1 MVMSES
7 EIVREYRTAKNKSKQ
22 IEVLAELNA
31 VKADWIKDILL
42 RNPES
47 GYVKPGPKPKQ
58 KAAAESEAV
67 REINALAPEAPGR
80 ADRDRGGA
88 ALLLMEL
95 AAMLERCE
103 DIDCLEKLEL
113 AATLSGGKVIMS
125 DGLYGIVDANFDRLM
140 RDHGYDAPDESG
152 EDKDVF

>member
-31 VKADWIKDILL
+31 VKEEWIKDILL
-42 RNPES
+42 RNPER
-47 GYVKPGPKPKQ
+47 GYVKPGPNPKQ

-67 REINALAPEAPGR
+67 REIKALAPVAPGR

-103 DIDCLEKLEL
+103 SLECLEQLQL
-113 AATLSGGKVIMS
+113 AATLSGGKVM
-125 DGLYGIVDANFDRLM
+125 IVDI
-140 RDHGYDAPDESG
+140 H
-152 EDKDVF
+152 

>member
-7 EIVREYRTAKNKSKQ
+7 EIVREYRTAKNKPKQ
-22 IEVLAELNA
+22 IKVLAELNA
-31 VKADWIKDILL
+31 VKEEWIKDILL

-58 KAAAESEAV
+58 KAAESEAV
-67 REINALAPEAPGR
+67 REVNALAPEAPGR

-88 ALLLMEL
+88 VLLLMEL

-113 AATLSGGKVIMS
+113 AATLSGGRVM
-125 DGLYGIVDANFDRLM
+125 IVDI
-140 RDHGYDAPDESG
+140 H
-152 EDKDVF
+152 

>member
-7 EIVREYRTAKNKSKQ
+7 EIVREYRTAKNKPKQ
-22 IEVLAELNA
+22 IKVLAELNA
-31 VKADWIKDILL
+31 VKEEWIKDILL

-58 KAAAESEAV
+58 KAAESEAV
-67 REINALAPEAPGR
+67 REVNALAPEAPGR

-88 ALLLMEL
+88 ALPLMEL

-113 AATLSGGKVIMS
+113 AATLSGGKVM
-125 DGLYGIVDANFDRLM
+125 IVDI
-140 RDHGYDAPDESG
+140 H
-152 EDKDVF
+152 

>member
-47 GYVKPGPKPKQ
+47 GYVKPGPKPK
-58 KAAAESEAV
+58 KKGATEPEAA
-67 REINALAPEAPGR
+67 REVNALAPEAPGR
-80 ADRDRGGA
+80 GGRGRGGGG
-88 ALLLMEL
+88 LLLMEL

-103 DIDCLEKLEL
+103 SLECLEQLQL
-113 AATLSGGKVIMS
+113 AATLSGGKVM
-125 DGLYGIVDANFDRLM
+125 IVDI
-140 RDHGYDAPDESG
+140 H
-152 EDKDVF
+152 

>member
-47 GYVKPGPKPKQ
+47 GYVKPGSKPKQ
-58 KAAAESEAV
+58 KAESEAV
-67 REINALAPEAPGR
+67 REVKALAPEAPGR

-113 AATLSGGKVIMS
+113 AATLSGGKVM
-125 DGLYGIVDANFDRLM
+125 IVDI
-140 RDHGYDAPDESG
+140 H
-152 EDKDVF
+152 

>member
-7 EIVREYRTAKNKSKQ
+7 EIVREYRTAKNKPKQ

-31 VKADWIKDILL
+31 VKAYWIKDILL
-42 RNPES
+42 RNPESGYVKPGPPES

-58 KAAAESEAV
+58 KAAAESET
-67 REINALAPEAPGR
+67 PGR

-95 AAMLERCE
+95 AAMLERCA

-113 AATLSGGKVIMS
+113 AATLSGGRVM
-125 DGLYGIVDANFDRLM
+125 IVDI
-140 RDHGYDAPDESG
+140 H
-152 EDKDVF
+152 

>member
-7 EIVREYRTAKNKSKQ
+7 EIVREYRTAKNKPKQ

-58 KAAAESEAV
+58 TAAAEPEAV
-67 REINALAPEAPGR
+67 REVNALAPEAPGR
-80 ADRDRGGA
+80 ADRDRGGRRCCSWSWRLCWSA
-88 ALLLMEL
+88 VRALN
-95 AAMLERCE
+95 AWSSCSSR
-103 DIDCLEKLEL
+103 
-113 AATLSGGKVIMS
+113 
-125 DGLYGIVDANFDRLM
+125 R
-140 RDHGYDAPDESG
+140 H
-152 EDKDVF
+152 

>member
-67 REINALAPEAPGR
+67 REVKALAPEARRCCSWNWRRCWSAVR
-80 ADRDRGGA
+80 ALNAWSSCSSRQ
-88 ALLLMEL
+88 
-95 AAMLERCE
+95 
-103 DIDCLEKLEL
+103 
-113 AATLSGGKVIMS
+113 
-125 DGLYGIVDANFDRLM
+125 
-140 RDHGYDAPDESG
+140 H
-152 EDKDVF
+152 

>member
-7 EIVREYRTAKNKSKQ
+7 EIVREYRTAKNKPKQ
-22 IEVLAELNA
+22 IKVLAELNA
-31 VKADWIKDILL
+31 VKEEWIKDILL

-58 KAAAESEAV
+58 KAAESEAA
-67 REINALAPEAPGR
+67 REVNALAPEAPGR

-95 AAMLERCE
+95 AAMLERCA

-113 AATLSGGKVIMS
+113 AATLSGGKVM
-125 DGLYGIVDANFDRLM
+125 IVDI
-140 RDHGYDAPDESG
+140 H
-152 EDKDVF
+152 

>member
-7 EIVREYRTAKNKSKQ
+7 EIAWEYRTAKNKPKQ
-22 IEVLAELNA
+22 IAVLAELNA
-31 VKADWIKDILL
+31 VKPDWIKDILL
-42 RNPES
+42 RHPES

-58 KAAAESEAV
+58 KAAETEAV
-67 REINALAPEAPGR
+67 REVNALAPEAPGR

-103 DIDCLEKLEL
+103 DIDCLEKLQL
-113 AATLSGGKVIMS
+113 AATLSGGRVM
-125 DGLYGIVDANFDRLM
+125 IVDI
-140 RDHGYDAPDESG
+140 H
-152 EDKDVF
+152 

>member
-31 VKADWIKDILL
+31 VKDILL

-67 REINALAPEAPGR
+67 REVNALAPEAPGR

-103 DIDCLEKLEL
+103 SLECLEQLQL
-113 AATLSGGKVIMS
+113 AATLSGGKVM
-125 DGLYGIVDANFDRLM
+125 IVDI
-140 RDHGYDAPDESG
+140 H
-152 EDKDVF
+152 

>member
-1 MVMSES
+1 MCWRTERVTNMVMSES

-22 IEVLAELNA
+22 IEVLAELNV
-31 VKADWIKDILL
+31 VKAQEIKDILL

-67 REINALAPEAPGR
+67 REVNALAPEAPGR
-80 ADRDRGGA
+80 ADRNRGGA

-103 DIDCLEKLEL
+103 SLECLEQLQL
-113 AATLSGGKVIMS
+113 AATLSGGKVM
-125 DGLYGIVDANFDRLM
+125 IVDI
-140 RDHGYDAPDESG
+140 H
-152 EDKDVF
+152 

>member
-47 GYVKPGPKPKQ
+47 GYVKPGPKPK
-58 KAAAESEAV
+58 KKGATEPEAA
-67 REINALAPEAPGR
+67 REVNALAPEAPGPGGQGPR
-80 ADRDRGGA
+80 RGGA
-88 ALLLMEL
+88 A
-95 AAMLERCE
+95 AHGA
-103 DIDCLEKLEL
+103 
-113 AATLSGGKVIMS
+113 GGYA
-125 DGLYGIVDANFDRLM
+125 GAL
-140 RDHGYDAPDESG
+140 
-152 EDKDVF
+152 

>member
-7 EIVREYRTAKNKSKQ
+7 EIVREYRMAKNKPKQ

-31 VKADWIKDILL
+31 VKEEWIKDILL

-58 KAAAESEAV
+58 KAAAES
-67 REINALAPEAPGR
+67 EAPGR

-113 AATLSGGKVIMS
+113 AATLSGGKVM
-125 DGLYGIVDANFDRLM
+125 IVDI
-140 RDHGYDAPDESG
+140 H
-152 EDKDVF
+152 

>member
-1 MVMSES
+1 MVMSEMVMSES

-22 IEVLAELNA
+22 IAVLAELNA
-31 VKADWIKDILL
+31 VKPDL

-47 GYVKPGPKPKQ
+47 GYVMPGPKPKQ
-58 KAAAESEAV
+58 KAAESEAV
-67 REINALAPEAPGR
+67 REVNALAPEAPGR

-95 AAMLERCE
+95 AAMLERCA

-113 AATLSGGKVIMS
+113 AATLSGGRVM
-125 DGLYGIVDANFDRLM
+125 IVDI
-140 RDHGYDAPDESG
+140 H
-152 EDKDVF
+152 

>member
-1 MVMSES
+1 MVMTEMVMSES

-22 IEVLAELNA
+22 IAVLAELNA
-31 VKADWIKDILL
+31 VKPDL

-47 GYVKPGPKPKQ
+47 GYVMPGPKPKQ
-58 KAAAESEAV
+58 KAAESEAV
-67 REINALAPEAPGR
+67 REVNALAPEAPGR

-95 AAMLERCE
+95 AAMLERCA

-113 AATLSGGKVIMS
+113 AATLSGGRVM
-125 DGLYGIVDANFDRLM
+125 IVDI
-140 RDHGYDAPDESG
+140 H
-152 EDKDVF
+152 

>member
-47 GYVKPGPKPKQ
+47 GYVKPGPKPK
-58 KAAAESEAV
+58 KKGATE
-67 REINALAPEAPGR
+67 PEAAR
-80 ADRDRGGA
+80 
-88 ALLLMEL
+88 
-95 AAMLERCE
+95 
-103 DIDCLEKLEL
+103 
-113 AATLSGGKVIMS
+113 
-125 DGLYGIVDANFDRLM
+125 
-140 RDHGYDAPDESG
+140 
-152 EDKDVF
+152 

>member
-7 EIVREYRTAKNKSKQ
+7 EIVREYRTAKNKPKQ
-22 IEVLAELNA
+22 IKVLAELNA
-31 VKADWIKDILL
+31 VKEEWIKDILL

-58 KAAAESEAV
+58 KAAESEAV
-67 REINALAPEAPGR
+67 REVNALAPEAPGR

-103 DIDCLEKLEL
+103 DIDCLAKLEL
-113 AATLSGGKVIMS
+113 AATLSGGKVM
-125 DGLYGIVDANFDRLM
+125 IVDI
-140 RDHGYDAPDESG
+140 H
-152 EDKDVF
+152 

>member
-31 VKADWIKDILL
+31 VKEEWIKDILL

-58 KAAAESEAV
+58 KAAAESEA
-67 REINALAPEAPGR
+67 EAPGR

-88 ALLLMEL
+88 TLLLMEL

-113 AATLSGGKVIMS
+113 AATLSGGRVM
-125 DGLYGIVDANFDRLM
+125 IVDI
-140 RDHGYDAPDESG
+140 H
-152 EDKDVF
+152 

>member
-1 MVMSES
+1 MVVSES

-58 KAAAESEAV
+58 KAAESEAV
-67 REINALAPEAPGR
+67 REANALAPEAPGR

-95 AAMLERCE
+95 AAMIERCE
-103 DIDCLEKLEL
+103 SLECLEQLQL
-113 AATLSGGKVIMS
+113 AATLSGGKVM
-125 DGLYGIVDANFDRLM
+125 IVDI
-140 RDHGYDAPDESG
+140 H
-152 EDKDVF
+152 

>member
-7 EIVREYRTAKNKSKQ
+7 EIVREYRTAKNKPKQ
-22 IEVLAELNA
+22 IAVLAELNA
-31 VKADWIKDILL
+31 VKPDWIKDILL

-67 REINALAPEAPGR
+67 REVNALAPEAPCW

-95 AAMLERCE
+95 AAMLERCA
-103 DIDCLEKLEL
+103 DIECLEQMQL
-113 AATLSGGKVIMS
+113 AATLSGGRVM
-125 DGLYGIVDANFDRLM
+125 IVDI
-140 RDHGYDAPDESG
+140 H
-152 EDKDVF
+152 

>member
-1 MVMSES
+1 MIMSES

-31 VKADWIKDILL
+31 VKPDWIKDILL

-58 KAAAESEAV
+58 KSAAESEAV
-67 REINALAPEAPGR
+67 REVNALAPEAGR

-103 DIDCLEKLEL
+103 SLECLEQLQL
-113 AATLSGGKVIMS
+113 AATLSGGKVM
-125 DGLYGIVDANFDRLM
+125 IVDI
-140 RDHGYDAPDESG
+140 H
-152 EDKDVF
+152 

>member
-7 EIVREYRTAKNKSKQ
+7 EIVREYRTAKNKPKQ
-22 IEVLAELNA
+22 IKVLAELNA
-31 VKADWIKDILL
+31 VKEDWIKDILL

-67 REINALAPEAPGR
+67 REVNALAPGR

-103 DIDCLEKLEL
+103 SLECLEQLQL
-113 AATLSGGKVIMS
+113 AATLSGGKVM
-125 DGLYGIVDANFDRLM
+125 IVDI
-140 RDHGYDAPDESG
+140 H
-152 EDKDVF
+152 

>member
-7 EIVREYRTAKNKSKQ
+7 EIVREYRTAKNKPKQ
-22 IEVLAELNA
+22 IKVLAELNA
-31 VKADWIKDILL
+31 VKEEWIKDILL

-58 KAAAESEAV
+58 KSAAESEAA
-67 REINALAPEAPGR
+67 REVNALAPEAPGR

-113 AATLSGGKVIMS
+113 AATLSGGKVM
-125 DGLYGIVDANFDRLM
+125 IVDI
-140 RDHGYDAPDESG
+140 H
-152 EDKDVF
+152 